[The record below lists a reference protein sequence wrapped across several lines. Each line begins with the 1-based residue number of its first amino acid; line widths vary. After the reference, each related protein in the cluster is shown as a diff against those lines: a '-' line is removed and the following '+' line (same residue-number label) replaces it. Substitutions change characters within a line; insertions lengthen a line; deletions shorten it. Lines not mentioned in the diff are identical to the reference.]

1 LSNYWRSDVLS
12 FDAEPVELCLDLTEI
27 KNILNSKADQNL
39 LINTAITQLPE
50 GDVLSREYLKNIY
63 RYYSFMTKK

>member
-1 LSNYWRSDVLS
+1 
-12 FDAEPVELCLDLTEI
+12 LDLTEI
-27 KNILNSKADQNL
+27 KNILTSKADQNQ